1 MDSDLVRA
9 LRLRGLD
16 VLTAHDVGLIGQAD
30 LEQLLYATA
39 DGRALYSFNVADFME
54 LHSAHLAGGRHHA
67 GLIFA
72 QQQRY
77 TVGEQMRR
85 LLRLAG
91 AKPAEQMWDG
101 VEFLSAWG

>member
-1 MDSDLVRA
+1 MDGDLVRA

-16 VLTAHDVGLIGQAD
+16 VLTAYDAGLIGQAD
-30 LEQLLYATA
+30 LRQLVYAA
-39 DGRALYSFNVADFME
+39 AGGRALYSFNVADFME
-54 LHSAHLAGGRHHA
+54 LHAAHLAGGQHHA

-72 QQQRY
+72 PQQRY

-85 LLRLAG
+85 LLRLA
-91 AKPAEQMWDG
+91 AMKTAEQMRDG